1 MQLYDSGE
9 LRKACLSIGGSDWAD
24 DLLQEILLVLFEKP
38 EAKIVEAYN
47 AGYLRFYVVRII
59 MNFWGSK
66 NSGFYMK
73 YRHLDDTVSLDANEY
88 RYQRAENGSSNIVP
102 AGDTWEYNARGIDI
116 KFDNSDIENRIDHD
130 RKLCALESAIERMA
144 QGKDFPYEQKLLQL
158 HLQLKTKKKVS
169 RATGIPYRT
178 VCHNL
183 DEIYKRLKDELTNH

>member
-24 DLLQEILLVLFEKP
+24 DLEQELVLVLLEKP
-38 EAKIVEAYN
+38 EVKIVDAYK
-47 AGYLRFYVVRII
+47 AGYLRFYVVKII
-59 MNFWGSK
+59 LNFWRSK

-73 YRHLDDTVSLDANEY
+73 YRHLDDTAPIDFEIEDDHIPKDETSL
-88 RYQRAENGSSNIVP
+88 
-102 AGDTWEYNARGIDI
+102 
-116 KFDNSDIENRIDHD
+116 
-130 RKLCALESAIERMA
+130 LALEAAIERMA